1 MTRSVFTDS
10 YTRLCKLLI
19 QARKAARL
27 RQIEV
32 AEKLSRPQSFVSKYE
47 RGERRLDV
55 IEFLEVV
62 AAIGCDPGQI
72 LAVLWPTGKKG
83 RARREDHSS

>member
-10 YTRLCKLLI
+10 YGKLCKLLL

-27 RQIEV
+27 RQTDL
-32 AEKLSRPQSFVSKYE
+32 AAALKRPQSFVSKYE

-62 AAIGCDPGQI
+62 DAIGCDPGQL
-72 LAVLWPTGKKG
+72 LATLRSRPKKG
-83 RARREDHSS
+83 RAAREDRAG